1 MQLQTLITGR
11 AFLEGPRWHEGAL
24 WVSDMHADEVI
35 RVSLD
40 GTVEVIAHLP
50 NQPSGLGWLPNG
62 DLLVVSMTDRKLMR
76 REASGALHVHAD
88 MSSVITHR
96 ANDMVVDAKGRAYI
110 GNFGFDFD
118 KGEAPATTVVLRVD
132 ADGGV
137 SVAADDVSFPNG
149 MVITPD
155 GKTLILGE
163 TFARQ
168 LTAFDIQKN
177 GELTNRRV
185 WAALPEG
192 AVPDGI
198 CLDEAGG
205 VWAASP
211 TTKDCI
217 RLEEGGRVTDRI
229 STGAQQAIACML
241 GGEAGRTLFILTAES
256 THRHI
261 CQETRTASILFTE
274 VAHARAGRP

>member
-1 MQLQTLITGR
+1 MQLQTLINGR
-11 AFLEGPRWHEGAL
+11 AFLEGPRWHDGAL

-40 GTVEVIAHLP
+40 GAVEVVARLP

-76 REASGALHVHAD
+76 LEASGALQVHAD
-88 MSSVITHR
+88 MSSVISHR

-118 KGEAPATTVVLRVD
+118 KGEAPASTVLVRVD

-137 SVAADDVSFPNG
+137 SVAAEDVSFPNG

-168 LTAFDIQKN
+168 LTAFDIEDN

-198 CLDEAGG
+198 CLDAAGG

-229 STGAQQAIACML
+229 STGDQQAIACML
-241 GGEAGRTLFILTAES
+241 GGEAERTLFILTAES

-274 VAHARAGRP
+274 VAYARAGRP